1 MSVDN
6 YRPLYVWRSPASI
19 PQIVAHIQDYLVKH
33 PILSTETIAEII
45 VDALG
50 DHPELLN
57 GSVIPITQDSAQSIK
72 AYIDSLPIIDTYTKA
87 QIDSLLD
94 GKEDTLTF
102 DTTPTEDS
110 ANPVTSGGIY
120 SALAALDT
128 ALQLMIAEKADIS
141 SVYTKA
147 QTDSLLLDKANADD
161 VYSKNTIEAKLLTKA
176 DIDSVYSI
184 QDVDAMRIVNNANM
198 AIRTTDNLA
207 PIDISAGQYVYLGDI
222 LYMTTA
228 QVLTGD
234 ELIPGTNCVLNPT
247 GALNRIGDGLQ
258 NVAAQTNIQAGEISG
273 LQGDVSSL
281 SGQIGDLAGEM
292 AYIENGNEA
301 SRGYTKGQFILW
313 KGDLY
318 RVKADTIISGAT
330 FTDGTNIEAVGTQG
344 GLNALSGEIA
354 NLFTNVSVVGEFYST
369 TLAYTGLSVTIPAN
383 KYFIL
388 SFIVRYFGAQPLEVV
403 VSTSNTNLSDGFRLY
418 GKSDGGPVSV
428 CGKSPEGSPRILYL
442 WAKTASGGSDQC
454 AIEGCYW

>member
-6 YRPLYVWRSPASI
+6 YKPLYIWRSPASI

-72 AYIDSLPIIDTYTKA
+72 AYIDSLPILDTYTKA
-87 QIDSLLD
+87 QIDSLLE
-94 GKEDTLTF
+94 GKEDALTF

-110 ANPVTSGGIY
+110 GNPVTSGGIY
-120 SALAALDT
+120 SVLAALDT
-128 ALQLMIAEKADIS
+128 ALQLMIADKADIS

-147 QTDSLLLDKANADD
+147 QTDSLLLDKADADN

-176 DIDSVYSI
+176 NIDSVYSI
-184 QDVDAMRIVNNANM
+184 QDVDTMRIVNNANM

-207 PIDISAGQYVYLGDI
+207 PIDLSAGQYVYLGDI

-228 QVLTGD
+228 PVLTGD

-281 SGQIGDLAGEM
+281 SGQIGDLEDLETSAQTDLVSAVNENKNAIDERAKLFTTQTITIASIG
-292 AYIENGNEA
+292 YITGSGNYFNFFIPLACDPSKTYAITNVANTGFFMTDGRHDYAFNTLTVIQKTSNGLFVELHFTATQTPNMLGLF
-301 SRGYTKGQFILW
+301 R
-313 KGDLY
+313 GDL
-318 RVKADTIISGAT
+318 TIT
-330 FTDGTNIEAVGTQG
+330 VQ
-344 GLNALSGEIA
+344 
-354 NLFTNVSVVGEFYST
+354 
-369 TLAYTGLSVTIPAN
+369 
-383 KYFIL
+383 
-388 SFIVRYFGAQPLEVV
+388 
-403 VSTSNTNLSDGFRLY
+403 
-418 GKSDGGPVSV
+418 
-428 CGKSPEGSPRILYL
+428 
-442 WAKTASGGSDQC
+442 
-454 AIEGCYW
+454 